1 MSRSQDALKRTVGAG
16 RVRLHATPHAKGFS
30 SWDEIKELNA
40 AAFAR
45 IISGKEKS

>member
-1 MSRSQDALKRTVGAG
+1 MSRSQDALKRTV
-16 RVRLHATPHAKGFS
+16 RDRLEAIAHAKGFS